1 MELEYGEPHYGGSG
15 ATRLQSDY
23 TRIAETASRLLDLR
37 LSSVEH
43 AHAAISGLDVADVAY
58 GNLSG
63 AAQFTTAH
71 RCSVADAAYT
81 VELLGQA
88 LEGDADRL
96 FQVAFNHR
104 DADRA
109 AAARSRVA
117 EVAR

>member
-1 MELEYGEPHYGGSG
+1 MEFEYGEHHGGSG
-15 ATRLQSDY
+15 ATRLLSDY
-23 TRIAETASRLLDLR
+23 PRIAEAASQLLDLR

-43 AHAAISGLDVADVAY
+43 AHAAITGLDITDAAY

-63 AAQFTTAH
+63 AARFNTAH
-71 RCSVADAAYT
+71 RCSVADAAFT

-104 DADRA
+104 EADRA
-109 AAARSRVA
+109 AATRTRTA
-117 EVAR
+117 EVPR